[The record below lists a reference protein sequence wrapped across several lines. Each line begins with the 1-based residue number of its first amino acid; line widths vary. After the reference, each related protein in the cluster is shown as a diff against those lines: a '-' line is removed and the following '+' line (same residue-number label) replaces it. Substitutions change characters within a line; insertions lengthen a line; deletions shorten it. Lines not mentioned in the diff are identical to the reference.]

1 MTSWLSLITTL
12 PTENA
17 TARMRAWRAL
27 KASGAAVLRD
37 GVYLL
42 PVLPDCRSAL
52 DAIAAEVI
60 TAGGMAYVLQLEA
73 LDSSNFA
80 AFFDRNH
87 DYAAL
92 LAEVDKL
99 SATLAAAHLP
109 ETLKQLRKL
118 RKAWAAL
125 VEIDFFP
132 TEAQQQVDTA
142 LQSLELAAAR
152 VLAPDEPLPIQSDLP
167 RLAASDYQSRVWAT
181 RKRPW
186 VDRLGCAWLIRRFID
201 PQARLLWLDSPADCP
216 ADALGF
222 DFDGATFTHVGNRVS
237 FEVLLASFGLQQAG
251 LLRLASL
258 VHFLDVGGVAPAE
271 ASGVETVLTGLRS
284 AISDDDLLFSAAC
297 NLFDGLFASFQSGTS
312 NS

>member
-1 MTSWLSLITTL
+1 MNVWLSLITTL

-27 KASGAAVLRD
+27 KACGAAVLRD

-42 PVLPDCRSAL
+42 PVRPHCRSAL
-52 DAIAAEVI
+52 DAIAAEVLA
-60 TAGGMAYVLQLEA
+60 AGGMAYVLQLQA

-80 AFFDRNH
+80 AFFDRSN

-92 LAEVDKL
+92 LAETDKL
-99 SATLAAAHLP
+99 STALTTEHLP

-118 RKAWAAL
+118 RKAWSAL

-132 TEAQQQVDTA
+132 TEAQQQLDTA

-152 VLAPDEPLPIQSDLP
+152 VLTPDEPAPIQSDLP

-186 VDRLGCAWLIRRFID
+186 VDRLACAWLIRRFID
-201 PQARLLWLDSPADCP
+201 QQARLLWLNSPTDCP

-237 FEVLLASFGLQQAG
+237 FEVLIASFGLQQAG
-251 LLRLASL
+251 LLRLAAL

-271 ASGVETVLTGLRS
+271 ASGVETVLAGLRS
-284 AISDDDLLFSAAC
+284 AISDDDLLLSAAN